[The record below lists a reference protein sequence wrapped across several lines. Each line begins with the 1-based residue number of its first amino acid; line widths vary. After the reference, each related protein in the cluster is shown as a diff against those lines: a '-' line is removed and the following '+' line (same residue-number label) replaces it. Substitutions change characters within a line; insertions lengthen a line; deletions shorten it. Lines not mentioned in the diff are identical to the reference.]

1 MITAKENVDLL
12 DDLLYVHLAASSK
25 EAIKRAR
32 KEFRQI
38 RGSQYPINEDELQ
51 KNLTP
56 HTEKR
61 EAVPEL
67 VSATEP
73 AGAEEPAEA

>member
-1 MITAKENVDLL
+1 MGPDPSDPPWLAVFNPVNRKMITAKENVDLL

-38 RGSQYPINEDELQ
+38 RGSQ
-51 KNLTP
+51 
-56 HTEKR
+56 
-61 EAVPEL
+61 
-67 VSATEP
+67 
-73 AGAEEPAEA
+73 